1 MNTMLGVLLL
11 VVTAPPAALTA
22 DAATVDRGDV
32 TGGTVLK
39 QTFRV
44 TNTGPEAVTVT
55 GLDSGCGCLRR
66 SVSKNDLKP
75 GDAADV
81 TLEINTLTQPD
92 GPQTWLAKLKY
103 RTLSAA
109 KAAPDDVLE
118 LRLVAKLS
126 RQVSVTPPMISV
138 STEGEAA
145 TSITITDKRKTPFA
159 VKQVVS
165 SSAHVTA
172 KLRPAAEAGKF
183 VLDLTVADG
192 LPVGTHDETLIVTT
206 TDAEYAE
213 LQIPARIVKRGKN
226 AVTAYPES
234 LDIEGGSGVVQFR
247 RGGAKP
253 VAIASTECG
262 TPGVT
267 VTTST
272 GTGTVATLKVRVS
285 TKAGKAEVRVKFS
298 EPADTEVVVPVKWG
312 D

>member
-11 VVTAPPAALTA
+11 AVTAPPPALTA

-32 TGGTVLK
+32 TGGTILK

-44 TNTGPEAVTVT
+44 TNRGAEAVILT

-92 GPQTWLAKLKY
+92 GPQAWLAKVKY
-103 RTLSAA
+103 RPAAAA
-109 KAAPDDVLE
+109 KMTPDDVLE

-126 RQVSVTPPMISV
+126 RQVSVTPPMLSV

-145 TSITITDKRKTPFA
+145 TSITIADARKTPFA
-159 VKQVVS
+159 VKKVAS
-165 SSAHVTA
+165 SSPHLTA
-172 KLRPAAEAGKF
+172 KLKPSADAGKF
-183 VLDLTVADG
+183 VLDVAVADA

-206 TDAEYAE
+206 TDPEYAE

-234 LDIEGGSGVVQFR
+234 LDIEGGAGVVQFR
-247 RGGAKP
+247 RGGKP
-253 VAIASTECG
+253 VAIASAECV

-267 VTTST
+267 MTTSS
-272 GTGTVATLKVRVS
+272 GSGAVATLKVRVS
-285 TKAGKAEVRVKFS
+285 TKAGKADVRVKFS
-298 EPADTEVVVPVKWG
+298 EPAETELVVPVKWG
-312 D
+312 QD